1 MAFSGELMARLGYA
15 PPNVTPAFVTP
26 PPTAGREGMAGVDT
40 TDEELK
46 RMSEET
52 VQEAVSEE
60 VFSGYQATTVIP
72 GAIKH
77 PGNIVEAASLSAVPL
92 PEPSYKLASS
102 IPHRIIEDG
111 KLSNLQLEGIQYAC
125 QRHQKILAN
134 GCRAG
139 FFMGDAA
146 GVGKGRQISGII
158 LDNYVRG
165 RRKHI
170 WFSISADLRVDAQ
183 RDVSDLGCHI
193 KIIEGCQHLDRETR
207 AFGLSASM
215 KEGIVFSTYAT
226 LVSSVQKGVTGRQSR
241 LKQLIDWCG
250 RDQFDGCLIF
260 DECHKAKH
268 FIPGK
273 EKNSTKIA
281 MAVTSIQ
288 RLLPKARVVYCSATG
303 VTDVKNMAFMERLG
317 LWGEGASFKTFEHFL
332 DTITRRGLGA
342 AEMLAM
348 EMKASGMYVSRGLSF
363 QEAEFETVET
373 MLTEEQIKMYDM
385 ATHVWSEIQ
394 RSLEVALGR
403 TNTAPGRI
411 WSMFWSC
418 HQRFFKQL
426 CLGVKVPTIVEQAK
440 SSLAEGKCVVIGL
453 QTTGEASLE
462 SEMTKHD
469 TTLPGF
475 VSVAR
480 EILTRFI
487 QQHFPTSVVHPTGLE
502 PEPDEWSC
510 KAKELLLGF
519 VQQIDLPNSP
529 LDDIID
535 QLGGAS
541 CVAEMTG
548 RKGRVVRVNP
558 GGSAVQYVLR
568 SGESGDV
575 DSLNVQE
582 RNHFMN
588 GQKLVAIISDAAST
602 GISLHADTRVPNQRR
617 RVHLTIELPWSA
629 DKAVQ
634 QMGRSHRSNQS
645 SGPLYKLLTT
655 NLGGERRFA
664 SAVARRLQSLGALT
678 QGDRR
683 AATGADL
690 TQFNFD
696 TPYGRSALRSMY
708 HAISRR
714 ELVGGVPLNLMTR
727 GMMDFT
733 SFNDHMRD
741 CLVQMGVAS
750 VIDTSLVIQDKDQS
764 GVGKFLNRILGLTVA
779 RQNMIFTYFF
789 GVLQAAI
796 AAARKEGRYNE
807 GLVDIMASSIEMVGN
822 PRPLFTDAKTSSP
835 VSHVSLEVDRGM
847 SWEAAVKRADN
858 FQGKHDGF
866 YRSKREQ
873 FGGYMYLLATK
884 KQNSTHFYKICRPNT
899 GVSGFD
905 EDISELL
912 MRYQPINREDAETP
926 WKDYYERSK
935 NHCIHGPRCKHA
947 STCRVGARLYQLD
960 LICGGTLTLMTSLEI
975 TLQHHAGRLQL
986 SKTESNMRVV
996 RVQLSN
1002 GKRVIGVRYPS
1013 ILIPIAEDDLREK
1026 KALEKVQS
1034 KLGIGPSSISSPL
1047 GPSVANH
1054 QESTS
1059 DPTAVSKV
1067 IIVEDEAPVQA
1078 KFVSKA
1084 MTPAPTLTSYFKVKE
1099 KPVSMDSSSD
1109 SKEVS
1114 TDDDDV
1120 SGGKGEHCEDGSR
1133 KKRKL
1138 GDAVSEPSSDGSTQE
1153 GPGSKEFAAT
1163 SVKKPLQD
1171 SNNGSVLTS
1180 GSSRISAPPVKKCKK
1195 QSSLLNSLQK
1205 GGEKKVE
1212 KRVICPICAKELP
1225 HGTMNKDLNKHI
1237 DACLAAQ

>member
-1 MAFSGELMARLGYA
+1 MAYNGELMARLGYA
-15 PPNVTPAFVTP
+15 PPQAS
-26 PPTAGREGMAGVDT
+26 GREGGAAVDT
-40 TDEELK
+40 TDQELK

-60 VFSGYQATTVIP
+60 VFSGYQATTVTP

-92 PEPSYKLASS
+92 PEATYKLASS
-102 IPHRIIEDG
+102 IPNSIIKGG

-170 WFSISADLRVDAQ
+170 WFSISSDLKVDAQ
-183 RDVSDLGCHI
+183 RDVNDLGCHI

-215 KEGIVFSTYAT
+215 KEGVVFSTYAT
-226 LVSSVQKGVTGRQSR
+226 LVSSVQKGVIGRQSR
-241 LKQLIDWCG
+241 LKQLIEWCG
-250 RDQFDGCLIF
+250 GDQFDGCLIF

-332 DTITRRGLGA
+332 DTITRKGLGA

-373 MLTEEQIKMYDM
+373 SLTEEQVKMYDM
-385 ATHVWSEIQ
+385 TTHVWAEVQ

-426 CLGVKVPTIVEQAK
+426 CLGVKVPTIVKEAK
-440 SSLAEGKCVVIGL
+440 TSLAEGKCVVIGL

-462 SEMTKHD
+462 SEMTKYD

-480 EILTRFI
+480 EILNRFI
-487 QQHFPTSVVHPTGLE
+487 QQHFPTSIVHPTGLE
-502 PEPDEWSC
+502 PEVDEWCSQ
-510 KAKELLLGF
+510 AKELLLGF
-519 VQQIDLPNSP
+519 VKKIDMPNSP

-535 QLGGAS
+535 QLGGPS

-548 RKGRVVRVNP
+548 RKGRVVRVDP

-568 SGESGDV
+568 SGEAGDV

-588 GQKLVAIISDAAST
+588 GHKLVAIISDAAST

-634 QMGRSHRSNQS
+634 QMGRSHRSNES

-696 TPYGRSALRSMY
+696 TPYGRSALRTMY
-708 HAISRR
+708 QAISKR
-714 ELVGGVPLNLMTR
+714 ELVGGVPLNLMTK
-727 GMMDFT
+727 GLVEFS

-750 VIDTSLVIQDKDQS
+750 LIDTSLVIQDKDQS

-779 RQNMIFTYFF
+779 TQNMIFTYFF
-789 GVLQAAI
+789 GSLQAAI
-796 AAARKEGRYNE
+796 AAARKEGKYNE
-807 GLVDIMASSIEMVGN
+807 GLVDIMASSIEMVGS
-822 PRPLFTDAKTSSP
+822 PRVMFTDAKTSTP

-847 SWEAAVKRADN
+847 SWEGAIKRADN

-905 EDISELL
+905 EDFSELL
-912 MRYQPINREDAETP
+912 LRYQPVCREDAEVP

-935 NHCIHGPRCKHA
+935 DHCIHGPRCKNA
-947 STCRVGARLYQLD
+947 SICRVGARLYQLD
-960 LICGGTLTLMTSLEI
+960 LICGGTLTLMTSLEC

-986 SKTESNMRVV
+986 SKTESSMRVV

-1013 ILIPIAEDDLREK
+1013 ILIPVAEEDLKEK
-1026 KALEKVQS
+1026 RVLEKVQN
-1034 KLGIGPSSISSPL
+1034 KLGIGPSAVSSP
-1047 GPSVANH
+1047 SNH
-1054 QESTS
+1054 QASS
-1059 DPTAVSKV
+1059 APDLSSVSKV
-1067 IIVEDEAPVQA
+1067 IVTEDESPVQP

-1099 KPVSMDSSSD
+1099 QPAVTKGTNP
-1109 SKEVS
+1109 KTIEVII
-1114 TDDDDV
+1114 DDNGQRDN
-1120 SGGKGEHCEDGSR
+1120 SG
-1133 KKRKL
+1133 KKRKHV
-1138 GDAVSEPSSDGSTQE
+1138 DAVSDASSSESTQGDP
-1153 GPGSKEFAAT
+1153 GPKEFAAP
-1163 SVKKPLQD
+1163 SGKKPLQD
-1171 SNNGSVLTS
+1171 IKNGSVLIP
-1180 GSSRISAPPVKKCKK
+1180 GSSLITSPPVKKCKR
-1195 QSSLLNSLQK
+1195 QPSILNSFQK
-1205 GGEKKVE
+1205 AGESKVEKKVE
-1212 KRVICPICAKELP
+1212 KKVVCPICAKELP
-1225 HGTMNKDLNKHI
+1225 RGTMNKDLNKHI
-1237 DACLAAQ
+1237 DTCLAAQ